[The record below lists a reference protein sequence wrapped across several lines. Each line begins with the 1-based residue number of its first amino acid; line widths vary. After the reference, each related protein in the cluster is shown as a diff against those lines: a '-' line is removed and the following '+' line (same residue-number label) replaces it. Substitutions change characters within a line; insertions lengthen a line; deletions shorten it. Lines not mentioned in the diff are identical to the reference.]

1 MRSSVLV
8 DRMPSVS
15 NKGYV
20 SMYSSSYRPPS
31 SSSSSSAYTRT
42 PSTTRKYSTPSFNLD
57 SSSSSASAYRRRLP
71 AGPGPLDSSGR
82 KLSEYSVRNR
92 TPSSTRNGPLKAD
105 YSPSSTRDNDY
116 MYGTLSNRRTGY
128 SNHEFGTSSR
138 LSGRRSASLANLNDI
153 ENLHIGETSKY
164 NARNERDYSSST
176 CGTTPRRSTY
186 YRDEDILAG
195 SSRTSSRAS
204 RISVSVDRENLNST
218 GYVPRTLSRN
228 VSRDTSPVRERA
240 ATPTRRYST
249 DARES
254 PSITKSV
261 SRQGSNSSLSGA
273 LSKNTNGGK
282 VGLRN
287 LGNTCFMNTVIQ
299 CLSNTRPLLEY
310 CLKDDYLMDIN
321 TTTSSMKGAI
331 MKAYVNIMQSMW
343 KDRSDTYIS
352 PNAFKTQVQK
362 FAPRFMGYAQQDSQE
377 FLRYLLEGLHEDV
390 NKVTEKPKPIVL
402 EDNKLERKSD
412 NEKSHEYWRA
422 YLNFDNSK
430 IVDIFVGQLKSE
442 LKFSQCGHRS
452 VTFDPFWDLSLPIPK
467 NRSEVSLDDCIRLF
481 MKEEELQDEPMCA
494 KCKERRPCTKSF
506 SIQKF
511 PKILVFHLKRFSQ
524 EKFGRKLTTSVE
536 YPTTRLEL
544 KDYAAERGGSNM
556 VYNLYAVS
564 NHSGGVHSGHYTAIC
579 RHPYS
584 GEWQL
589 YNDTRVS
596 PARSNQAVS
605 SEGYLLFYEQA
616 DH

>member
-20 SMYSSSYRPPS
+20 STYASSYRPTS
-31 SSSSSSAYTRT
+31 SSSSSTYTRT
-42 PSTTRKYSTPSFNLD
+42 PSTTRKYGTPSFNLD
-57 SSSSSASAYRRRLP
+57 SSSSSNYRRRLP
-71 AGPGPLDSSGR
+71 AGPGPLDTSGR
-82 KLSEYSVRNR
+82 KLSEFSVRTR

-105 YSPSSTRDNDY
+105 YSPSTIRDSDHL
-116 MYGTLSNRRTGY
+116 YGTLSNRRTGY
-128 SNHEFGTSSR
+128 SNQEFGTSSR

-164 NARNERDYSSST
+164 NARNERDYTSST
-176 CGTTPRRSTY
+176 YATTPRRSSY
-186 YRDEDILAG
+186 YRDEDVIAG
-195 SSRTSSRAS
+195 ASRTSSRAS
-204 RISVSVDRENLNST
+204 RASLSVDRENLNSS
-218 GYVPRTLSRN
+218 GYVQRTLSRN

-240 ATPTRRYST
+240 STPTRRYST

-254 PSITKSV
+254 PSATKSV
-261 SRQGSNSSLSGA
+261 SRQSSNNSLSGA
-273 LSKNTNGGK
+273 LSKNANGGK

-287 LGNTCFMNTVIQ
+287 LGNTCFMNSVIQ

-352 PNAFKTQVQK
+352 PNAFKTQIQK

-390 NKVTEKPKPIVL
+390 NKVTAKPKPIVL

-412 NEKSHEYWRA
+412 SEKSHEYWRA
-422 YLNFDNSK
+422 YLNYDNSK

-481 MKEEELQDEPMCA
+481 MKEEDLQDEPMCA

-506 SIQKF
+506 SIHKF
-511 PKILVFHLKRFSQ
+511 PKILVLHLKRFSQ

-544 KDYAAERGGSNM
+544 KDYAAERGASNM

-584 GEWQL
+584 GEWHL